1 MLFEPLT
8 LGALSLPHRV
18 LMAPMTRSRSL
29 QPGDIPHGLNAT
41 YYAQRSS
48 AALILSE
55 ATQVD
60 PQGKGY
66 AYTPGIYSEEQVQGW
81 RKVTE
86 AVHDAGGRISAQLW
100 HVGRMSHVDFHDG
113 APPVSSS
120 ALTAPGKVWRGGDE
134 PFVPTSTPRALRTE
148 EIPEVVKMYR
158 HGAEQAKA
166 AGFDGVELHGA
177 NGYLVQQFLS
187 DTANRRDDDY
197 GGSVQNRI
205 RFAVEV
211 LTALCEVWGADR
223 VGMRV
228 SPGLGVAGC
237 EESDPVPLYAALC
250 DAANDLGLTY
260 LDVVEFYGPPKHKPE
275 APNEV
280 QRTIRERFAGCY
292 LANGGYGLEAAERT
306 LSRGDAD
313 AIIFGKPFIS
323 NPDLPRRLREDAP
336 IEKWDKATFYGGD
349 EAGYTDY
356 HAMPS

>member
-1 MLFEPLT
+1 MLFEPIT
-8 LGALSLPHRV
+8 VGALTLPHRV
-18 LMAPMTRSRSL
+18 VMAPMTRSRSA
-29 QPGDIPHGLNAT
+29 QPGDVPRALNAT
-41 YYAQRSS
+41 YYAQRAS

-60 PQGKGY
+60 PRGKGY
-66 AYTPGIYSEEQVQGW
+66 AYTPGMYSDAQVEGW
-81 RKVTE
+81 RGVTD
-86 AVHDAGGRISAQLW
+86 AVHEAGGLIAAQLW

-120 ALTAPGKVWRGGDE
+120 ALAGPGKVWLGGDQ
-134 PFVPTSTPRALRTE
+134 PFVSTSTPRALRTE
-148 EIPEVVKMYR
+148 EIPDVVATFGR
-158 HGAEQAKA
+158 AARQAKA

-187 DTANRRDDDY
+187 DAVNRRDDAY

-211 LTALCEVWGADR
+211 LTAMCEVWAPDR

-228 SPGLGVAGC
+228 SPGLGVNGC
-237 EESDPVPLYAALC
+237 DESDPVPLYSALC
-250 DAANDLGLTY
+250 DAVNDLGIAY

-275 APNEV
+275 SPNDV
-280 QRTIRERFAGCY
+280 QRMIRERFEGRY
-292 LANGGYGLEAAERT
+292 LANGGYDLNSAERA

-313 AIIFGKPFIS
+313 AIVFGKPFIS
-323 NPDLPRRLREDAP
+323 NPDLPRRLREAAP
-336 IEKWDKATFYGGD
+336 IAKWDKATFYGGE

-356 HAMPS
+356 PCLE